1 MKDLDMLLEA
11 ARRASD
17 VGMTEEDSAI
27 VWERVRRGRPGG
39 AQQARFAAIAAALLA
54 AAAGILSM
62 RRAAPVAIIKE
73 IRFESVHE
81 GKAVRFEM
89 TVYREETEEKRD
101 VPTPHF

>member
-1 MKDLDMLLEA
+1 MKDLDELLEA

-17 VGMTEEDSAI
+17 VGMTDEDSAI

-39 AQQARFAAIAAALLA
+39 AQRARFAAIAAALLA
-54 AAAGILSM
+54 AAGILSM
-62 RRAAPVAIIKE
+62 RRAAPIAIIKE

-89 TVYREETEEKRD
+89 TVYREEAEEKQD
-101 VPTPHF
+101 APKPPL